1 MLNARK
7 WLRQDIGDEFAEAQ
21 LGDTRRTAR
30 VQRLARAAA
39 ELPGAGFPKMV
50 KSDSELEGVYRFL
63 RNEAVKASDVLEPH
77 IAETMKR
84 ARQAPLCLIIHD
96 TTEFEFKGDA
106 REGLGFTS
114 SKQQG
119 FYGHFALAVLP
130 GEARVP
136 LGVCGLEDF
145 KRTKRKSKLRKPHS
159 YYTAQDPNR
168 ESLRWF
174 RMLDAVE
181 DRREGFE
188 CIHIMDREGDIYD
201 LMAAAI
207 DRGARFIIRGDKER
221 ALANDAG
228 YLQDVLKQIEPR
240 VYRKVDISPRFA
252 TKRHHTI
259 PKRRKITR
267 KARTAKLAIGST
279 TVELRRP
286 KTGHSPLTSIKVNVV
301 YVWEKRPP
309 RGEDPIDWLLVTT
322 EPVKTKKQLLAVVDN
337 YRARWSVED
346 LFKSLKTGCGFE
358 KRQLESYRA
367 LTNALAV
374 FSVVAWRLLLA
385 RSLARTEPNARATSA
400 FTPVQLTILQHRLN
414 LPTSL
419 TTVRQAFLALAQLGG
434 HIKNNG
440 DPGWLVLGRGLE
452 ELLIL
457 EAGWHIARQFLL
469 GDAINL

>member
-7 WLRQDIGDEFAEAQ
+7 WLRQDISEEFAEAQ
-21 LGDTRRTAR
+21 LGDARRTAR

-84 ARQAPLCLIIHD
+84 AGQAPLCLIIHD

-106 REGLGFTS
+106 REGLGFTN

-136 LGVCGLEDF
+136 LGVCGLEHF
-145 KRTKRKSKLRKPHS
+145 KRTKRKGELRKPHS

-240 VYRKVDISPRFA
+240 AYRKVDISPRFA

-286 KTGHSPLTSIKVNVV
+286 KTGHSPLKSIKVNVV

-322 EPVKTKKQLLAVVDN
+322 EPVETKKQLLAVVDN

-346 LFKSLKTGCGFE
+346 LFKALKTGCGFE

-400 FTPVQLTILQHRLN
+400 FTPVQLKILQHRLK

-419 TTVRQAFLALAQLGG
+419 ATARQALLALAQLGG

-440 DPGWLVLGRGLE
+440 DPGWLTLGRGFE
-452 ELLIL
+452 ELLVL
-457 EAGWHIARQFLL
+457 EAGFHIAQKILL
-469 GDAINL
+469 KDAINL